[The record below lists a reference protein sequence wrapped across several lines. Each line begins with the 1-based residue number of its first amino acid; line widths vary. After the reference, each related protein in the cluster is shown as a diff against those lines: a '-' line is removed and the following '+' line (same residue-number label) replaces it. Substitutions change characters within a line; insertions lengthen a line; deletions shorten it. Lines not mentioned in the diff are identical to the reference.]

1 MYSRTVIMGRVAN
14 DLELKTTQSGK
25 SVCQFR
31 VAVDRRFQ
39 KKGEDKQVDFY
50 TVVAWGPSAEF
61 VCRYFAKGRAILVE
75 GEMQNHSYTNAN
87 GVTAYFWELVASQIS
102 FTGEK
107 AQDTTTAQPTAPRGT
122 EQSSAAAFAAEPAD
136 DDYPF

>member
-1 MYSRTVIMGRVAN
+1 MYSRTIIMGRIAN

-50 TVVAWGPSAEF
+50 TVVAWGTSAEF
-61 VCRYFAKGRAILVE
+61 VSRYFAKGRAILVE
-75 GEMQNHSYTNAN
+75 GEMQNRSYTNAS
-87 GVTAYFWELVASQIS
+87 GGTAYFWELVASQIS

-107 AQDTTTAQPTAPRGT
+107 AQDAATLPTSRK
-122 EQSSAAAFAAEPAD
+122 SAAAESPATFAQEPAD